1 MASVYVRQLKHGPV
15 WYARVRTLEGRWIS
29 ACMGLEGEK
38 RAVALKAAALIQRKL
53 DRGEQITGI
62 TDRRGHQ
69 PGTDLK
75 TLSHLYL
82 QDRARHWSP
91 KTATSAELSLR
102 TFSDVLGNV
111 SIPAVDRQTVSRF
124 LDKLSPR
131 HLSPHSIN
139 LYLRNLRAF
148 LNWCAESASV
158 KGNWKPPKI
167 EQIRADA
174 PGHRDYYTKEEAT
187 KLLAAAQTLTINGRS
202 LAPFLAFLMLTGMR
216 YGESLACDWSW
227 IDLRRGFVHIPA
239 GKTKSNRSRSIP
251 ILPSLKRL
259 LQALPEPHRGRVWP
273 FSAGSGHL
281 AARYR
286 EAVRRAGIRYL
297 KLHNLRDT
305 FAVNM
310 LLSGVPLVVVS
321 KILGHASINTTVK
334 NYAALGDEE
343 LAVASAKGD
352 KFSEGL
358 LPDS

>member
-29 ACMGLEGEK
+29 IGIGLEGESK
-38 RAVALKAAALIQRKL
+38 PIAVKAAALIQRKL
-53 DRGEQITGI
+53 DKGETITGL

-69 PGTDLK
+69 PNTDLK
-75 TLSHLYL
+75 TLTHLYL
-82 QDRARHWSP
+82 VDRARHWSP
-91 KTATSAELSLR
+91 KTATSAELALR

-167 EQIRADA
+167 EQIRAGA
-174 PGHRDYYTKEEAT
+174 PGHRDYYTKEECV
-187 KLLAAAQTLTINGRS
+187 KLLTAAQAVTIRGDNIGS
-202 LAPFLAFLMLTGMR
+202 FLVFLLLTGMR

-227 IDLRRGFVHIPA
+227 IDLRRGFVRIPA
-239 GKTKSNRSRSIP
+239 GKTKNNRSRSIP
-251 ILPSLKRL
+251 ISPSLGRL
-259 LQALPEPHRGRVWP
+259 LQTMPEPHRGALWR
-273 FSAGSGHL
+273 FSAGSGYL

-343 LAVASAKGD
+343 LAVASARGD
-352 KFSEGL
+352 GFGDGL